1 MTEYLYEKDLRPLKY
16 NVLAAPRQDRTVRA
30 MAAVLGVRVQ
40 VLRRHLIERLD
51 MSDMENMP
59 ARWEAAHAVQAGGGG
74 HDALA
79 DALGRDLF
87 VRKIAVF
94 TPAEMETAYG
104 KARALADGGTP
115 LADAVEEGK
124 KTLREVITP

>member
-1 MTEYLYEKDLRPLKY
+1 MTDYLYEKDLRPLKY
-16 NVLAAPRQDRTVRA
+16 NILAAPRQDRTVRA

-59 ARWEAAHAVQAGGGG
+59 ARWEAAHAVPAGG
-74 HDALA
+74 DALA

-94 TPAEMETAYG
+94 TPAEMEAAYT
-104 KARALADGGTP
+104 KARTLVDGGASP
-115 LADAVEEGK
+115 DAAEEEGK
-124 KTLREVITP
+124 KALREVITP

>member
-1 MTEYLYEKDLRPLKY
+1 VTEYLYEKDLRPLKY
-16 NVLAAPRQDRTVRA
+16 NILAAPRQDRTVRA

-59 ARWEAAHAVQAGGGG
+59 ARWEAALAAPTGG
-74 HDALA
+74 DALA

-94 TPAEMETAYG
+94 TPAEMEAAYT
-104 KARALADGGTP
+104 KARTLADGGAP

-124 KTLREVITP
+124 KALRGVITP

>member
-1 MTEYLYEKDLRPLKY
+1 MTEYLYEKDLRPMKY
-16 NVLAAPRQDRTVRA
+16 NILTAPRQDRTVRA
-30 MAAVLGVRVQ
+30 MAARLGVRVQ

-59 ARWEAAHAVQAGGGG
+59 ARWEAALAIPAGG
-74 HDALA
+74 DALA

-94 TPAEMETAYG
+94 TPAEMEAAYG
-104 KARALADGGTP
+104 RARALADSGATR
-115 LADAVEEGK
+115 AAAVEEGK
-124 KTLREVITP
+124 TALKEVITR